1 MLNRKQVSSAEF
13 ESIKTLLST
22 SPLFND
28 DVFSILKHKFAIETV
43 PDLAL
48 VSSRVDFQAIN
59 RKRKLFLQTLEQFT
73 NGLSEI
79 AQANV
84 VGFGEFNPPLFKQ
97 HAKISFDD
105 LLIARSESPLLLE
118 NVGLHQCDFDLVMGL
133 FKKSR
138 KKDSVVAAM
147 RCLFDGMTLEE
158 SGSVLGMS
166 RQGVHQYQKAFA
178 DKWLLVQKVIYY
190 MRQINEQESG
200 LFFYLE

>member
-1 MLNRKQVSSAEF
+1 MLNRKRVSSPEF

-48 VSSRVDFQAIN
+48 VSSRVDFQAVN

-73 NGLSEI
+73 NGLGEMV
-79 AQANV
+79 QANV

-97 HAKISFDD
+97 HSKISFDD

-118 NVGLHQCDFDLVMGL
+118 SVGLHQCDFDLVMRL

-158 SGSVLGMS
+158 SGSVLAMS

-178 DKWLLVQKVIYY
+178 DKWLLVQKAIYY